1 VRKLFALF
9 VIASLIGGSV
19 FASENP
25 FYAEWDTP
33 YGVPDFSLVKNEHY
47 MPAFEGGMKQEKAE
61 VETIAKNTEPPTF
74 ANTIEALEAT
84 GVLLERVSNVFFNL
98 NSSNTND
105 EMQDIAKE
113 VAPMLSQHGDEIYL
127 NAELFVR
134 VKTVYDKRADLGLN
148 TEQMRLLEEYYKDFV
163 RGGANLDPA
172 QKEEFSKINERLS
185 VLSLQFG
192 ENVLDE
198 NNAFELVIED
208 EADLAGLN
216 DGAIQGAVETAEE
229 RGHEGKWVFTLHKPS
244 MIPFLTYSDKR
255 ELREKIYKA
264 YINKGNNAN
273 DLDNKNIINEMVSL
287 RVRRAQLLGYD
298 THADY
303 ILDRRMA
310 KEPEAVY
317 DLLDKLW
324 TPALARAKAEVD
336 EMQAMIDE
344 EGGDFK
350 LESWDW
356 WYYAEKVK
364 KAKYDFDDEA
374 LRPYFEL
381 SNVRKG
387 AFEVAGRLFGITF
400 VPRNDIP
407 TYHEDVEVFEVKDAD
422 GSHIGIYYVD
432 YFPRA
437 SKRGGAWMN
446 SIRKQS
452 RMGGEEVT
460 PVIVNVGNLSKPTE
474 DTPSLLSV
482 DEVST
487 LWHEFGHGLH
497 GLLSDCTYDRLSGTA
512 VAWDFVE
519 MPSQVMENW
528 AMEPEVLA
536 LYARHYETGELI
548 PDELVAKMKR
558 AKHFNQ
564 GFATT
569 EYLAAS
575 ILDMDWHTL
584 NNVADW
590 DVLEFEDQSLNRIGL
605 IPEIISRYRS
615 PYFRHIFSG
624 GYSSGYYSYIWAEVL
639 DADAF
644 EAFKQNGIL
653 DHATGMKF
661 REIILARGGTEDPM
675 VLFKRFR
682 GADPTIEPLLKRRG
696 LD

>member
-1 VRKLFALF
+1 
-9 VIASLIGGSV
+9 
-19 FASENP
+19 
-25 FYAEWDTP
+25 
-33 YGVPDFSLVKNEHY
+33 
-47 MPAFEGGMKQEKAE
+47 
-61 VETIAKNTEPPTF
+61 
-74 ANTIEALEAT
+74 
-84 GVLLERVSNVFFNL
+84 
-98 NSSNTND
+98 
-105 EMQDIAKE
+105 
-113 VAPMLSQHGDEIYL
+113 
-127 NAELFVR
+127 
-134 VKTVYDKRADLGLN
+134 
-148 TEQMRLLEEYYKDFV
+148 
-163 RGGANLDPA
+163 
-172 QKEEFSKINERLS
+172 
-185 VLSLQFG
+185 
-192 ENVLDE
+192 
-198 NNAFELVIED
+198 
-208 EADLAGLN
+208 
-216 DGAIQGAVETAEE
+216 
-229 RGHEGKWVFTLHKPS
+229 
-244 MIPFLTYSDKR
+244 
-255 ELREKIYKA
+255 
-264 YINKGNNAN
+264 
-273 DLDNKNIINEMVSL
+273 
-287 RVRRAQLLGYD
+287 
-298 THADY
+298 
-303 ILDRRMA
+303 
-310 KEPEAVY
+310 
-317 DLLDKLW
+317 
-324 TPALARAKAEVD
+324 
-336 EMQAMIDE
+336 MIDE

>member
-1 VRKLFALF
+1 
-9 VIASLIGGSV
+9 
-19 FASENP
+19 
-25 FYAEWDTP
+25 
-33 YGVPDFSLVKNEHY
+33 
-47 MPAFEGGMKQEKAE
+47 
-61 VETIAKNTEPPTF
+61 
-74 ANTIEALEAT
+74 
-84 GVLLERVSNVFFNL
+84 
-98 NSSNTND
+98 
-105 EMQDIAKE
+105 
-113 VAPMLSQHGDEIYL
+113 
-127 NAELFVR
+127 
-134 VKTVYDKRADLGLN
+134 
-148 TEQMRLLEEYYKDFV
+148 
-163 RGGANLDPA
+163 
-172 QKEEFSKINERLS
+172 
-185 VLSLQFG
+185 
-192 ENVLDE
+192 
-198 NNAFELVIED
+198 
-208 EADLAGLN
+208 
-216 DGAIQGAVETAEE
+216 
-229 RGHEGKWVFTLHKPS
+229 
-244 MIPFLTYSDKR
+244 
-255 ELREKIYKA
+255 
-264 YINKGNNAN
+264 
-273 DLDNKNIINEMVSL
+273 
-287 RVRRAQLLGYD
+287 
-298 THADY
+298 
-303 ILDRRMA
+303 MA

>member
-1 VRKLFALF
+1 VKGVGDVRKLFALF

-255 ELREKIYKA
+255 EL
-264 YINKGNNAN
+264 
-273 DLDNKNIINEMVSL
+273 
-287 RVRRAQLLGYD
+287 
-298 THADY
+298 
-303 ILDRRMA
+303 
-310 KEPEAVY
+310 
-317 DLLDKLW
+317 
-324 TPALARAKAEVD
+324 
-336 EMQAMIDE
+336 
-344 EGGDFK
+344 
-350 LESWDW
+350 
-356 WYYAEKVK
+356 
-364 KAKYDFDDEA
+364 
-374 LRPYFEL
+374 
-381 SNVRKG
+381 
-387 AFEVAGRLFGITF
+387 
-400 VPRNDIP
+400 
-407 TYHEDVEVFEVKDAD
+407 
-422 GSHIGIYYVD
+422 
-432 YFPRA
+432 
-437 SKRGGAWMN
+437 
-446 SIRKQS
+446 
-452 RMGGEEVT
+452 
-460 PVIVNVGNLSKPTE
+460 
-474 DTPSLLSV
+474 
-482 DEVST
+482 
-487 LWHEFGHGLH
+487 
-497 GLLSDCTYDRLSGTA
+497 
-512 VAWDFVE
+512 
-519 MPSQVMENW
+519 
-528 AMEPEVLA
+528 
-536 LYARHYETGELI
+536 
-548 PDELVAKMKR
+548 
-558 AKHFNQ
+558 
-564 GFATT
+564 
-569 EYLAAS
+569 
-575 ILDMDWHTL
+575 
-584 NNVADW
+584 
-590 DVLEFEDQSLNRIGL
+590 
-605 IPEIISRYRS
+605 
-615 PYFRHIFSG
+615 
-624 GYSSGYYSYIWAEVL
+624 
-639 DADAF
+639 
-644 EAFKQNGIL
+644 
-653 DHATGMKF
+653 GMT
-661 REIILARGGTEDPM
+661 RT
-675 VLFKRFR
+675 
-682 GADPTIEPLLKRRG
+682 PTISSTDGWPKSPRRSTICWTSCG
-696 LD
+696 RRRSRAPRPRWMRCRR